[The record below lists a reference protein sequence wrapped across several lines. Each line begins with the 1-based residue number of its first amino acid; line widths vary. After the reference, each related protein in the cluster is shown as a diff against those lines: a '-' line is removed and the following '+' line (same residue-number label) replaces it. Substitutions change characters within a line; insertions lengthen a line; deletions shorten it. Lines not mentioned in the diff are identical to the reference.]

1 MNLSNFI
8 QSHMDTILAEWDAF
22 ARASEP
28 DEGTMSDEALRDHA
42 RAMLDD
48 IADEMD
54 LAQSEHERR
63 RKSEGHEPRR
73 SEKESAASK
82 HGRERHLNDFTLVT
96 LGAEFR
102 ALRATVLRLW
112 QPYMEHADAS
122 ALEQVIRFNEGID
135 KALAESISA
144 WSNRTNHVREL
155 FLAILGHDL
164 RSPLASVAL
173 AGDMLVQP
181 DMSGERVNR
190 LALNVTRAAGVM
202 SNMIDD
208 LMGYASTQLG
218 GNMPHHPESCDL
230 LPALRDAI
238 VDAEATYRGASFQ
251 LQAPASLVG
260 CYDRIRLYQMFLNLL
275 VNAARYSKD
284 GCPVVVEASDEADGR
299 LVTITN
305 QGEPIPSA
313 SLESIFKPLVQLENA
328 GAHHARPRSSLGL
341 GLYVARK
348 IAERHGGSIVATSS
362 EAAGTRFSVRLPGE
376 SEPGR
381 PRVEDARD

>member
-1 MNLSNFI
+1 MLPSVNRNAAKSAGLAACDQEIASRWDAVNLSNFI

-251 LQAPASLVG
+251 LQAPPHWSVATTASA
-260 CYDRIRLYQMFLNLL
+260 CTRCSSICWSMPPDTART
-275 VNAARYSKD
+275 AARSSSK
-284 GCPVVVEASDEADGR
+284 PATR
-299 LVTITN
+299 LM
-305 QGEPIPSA
+305 
-313 SLESIFKPLVQLENA
+313 
-328 GAHHARPRSSLGL
+328 
-341 GLYVARK
+341 
-348 IAERHGGSIVATSS
+348 
-362 EAAGTRFSVRLPGE
+362 AAW
-376 SEPGR
+376 
-381 PRVEDARD
+381 